1 MPGIYQNFGSVK
13 IIDDIKKLISAANHE
28 SDISKLIDMNVRLSG
43 YLFYLQEEETSA
55 HKAYLDAY
63 NERKYAEAS
72 FIIKSDLATN
82 RAERQ
87 ALIETRELK
96 QIETVSEVIYNDLK
110 GKRYASSEFIGVLT
124 QKIANLRREFE
135 LRSKQEA

>member
-1 MPGIYQNFGSVK
+1 MK

-72 FIIKSDLATN
+72 FIIKSELATN

-110 GKRYASSEFIGVLT
+110 GKRYSSSEFIGVLT

-135 LRSKQEA
+135 LRRKQEA

>member
-1 MPGIYQNFGSVK
+1 VK

-28 SDISKLIDMNVRLSG
+28 SDIAKLINMNVRLSG

-82 RAERQ
+82 KAERQ
-87 ALIETRELK
+87 AIVETRELK
-96 QIETVSEVIYNDLK
+96 QIETISEVIYNDLK
-110 GKRYASSEFIGVLT
+110 GKRFASSEFIGVLT

-135 LRSKQEA
+135 LKSKQEA

>member
-1 MPGIYQNFGSVK
+1 MK
-13 IIDDIKKLISAANHE
+13 IIEDIKNLIKQANHE

-63 NERKYAEAS
+63 NDRKYAEAS

-96 QIETVSEVIYNDLK
+96 QIETISEVIYNDLR
-110 GKRYASSEFIGVLT
+110 GKRQTSADFIGVLT

-135 LRSKQEA
+135 LKSRQV

>member
-1 MPGIYQNFGSVK
+1 MK

-72 FIIKSDLATN
+72 FIIKSELATN

-110 GKRYASSEFIGVLT
+110 GKRYSSSEFIGVLT